1 MTRSVRPIASEM
13 AVSSILWPRF
23 MMVAF
28 SMMYFGNGGGGA
40 ASGIAVFDEDA
51 DGKLGIFVG
60 SEGDELSVG
69 RLDGVR
75 CLSGAGLSID
85 HSDVGPA
92 FVPRLVDEVS
102 RIEKVTRR
110 PVFATRR
117 IRWEID
123 SP

>member
-1 MTRSVRPIASEM
+1 MAPIHDGSVLDD
-13 AVSSILWPRF
+13 VF
-23 MMVAF
+23 CD
-28 SMMYFGNGGGGA
+28 GGGGG

-60 SEGDELSVG
+60 SEGDEPSVG

-85 HSDVGPA
+85 DRDVGPA
-92 FVPRLVDEVS
+92 FVPRLVDAVS

-110 PVFATRR
+110 PFFANRR
-117 IRWEID
+117 IRWEMEAQ
-123 SP
+123 